1 MSKMSQVLVYLTT
14 DLKQSL
20 DEWAAAHAMNRGQAI
35 RFIINQFL
43 KEELKNG
50 N

>member
-1 MSKMSQVLVYLTT
+1 MSKMSQVLVYFTT

-35 RFIINQFL
+35 RFIINQFF
-43 KEELKNG
+43 KEEEKNES
-50 N
+50 

>member
-35 RFIINQFL
+35 RFIINEFF
-43 KEELKNG
+43 KEELKSE
-50 N
+50 